1 MSSLYQVK
9 DLVKRVGI
17 SLESYLATPTREKEF
32 TMYIELANVNDLNSL
47 AVDKEKHEQWKFAL
61 NAHINGSMRL
71 RATNDRR
78 YEITSKN
85 YISDIESIETTSLI
99 TKPAFDQL
107 KPFCKDGYYKTRY
120 IIPVANTDLKWEFD
134 VFFGQN
140 GAPHPWAKLDLE
152 VRDLET
158 QIPDIPIPFK
168 HLILANDADLSATQK
183 AKIDALWNKEWQR
196 IENV

>member
-85 YISDIESIETTSLI
+85 YISDIESIETTS
-99 TKPAFDQL
+99 
-107 KPFCKDGYYKTRY
+107 
-120 IIPVANTDLKWEFD
+120 
-134 VFFGQN
+134 
-140 GAPHPWAKLDLE
+140 
-152 VRDLET
+152 
-158 QIPDIPIPFK
+158 
-168 HLILANDADLSATQK
+168 
-183 AKIDALWNKEWQR
+183 
-196 IENV
+196 